1 MAKGV
6 RSMVVA
12 LVTGV
17 LVFVPQTAWAE
28 RQDQRLTTTRMVHP
42 EDRAQAAD
50 QGLSAPGDAVL
61 RGVTHEEY
69 EQLSVNAQL
78 DLKIANATT
87 IDEIEDLSIREAIA
101 ATSTPF
107 AEATNVVS
115 QRLQPIFDEYGDVL
129 ARFEANEASDEF
141 ILSISDQAD
150 PARSATFI
158 ELVSGEIDPL
168 GYIARFEK
176 AKYTR
181 DSLQRVI
188 AEFHSEEVWVKRF
201 GGGSFTSLPDVGGD
215 GVVSV
220 FTEREPDP
228 MWTKFLHH
236 GVTVVVHYEGE
247 GVISL
252 QSRVADLSPYY
263 TGIRLTNSS
272 NNALKCTSGFH
283 WRRWDTQVV
292 HPSTAEHCFRDLGI
306 TDWYNNYSLVGVT
319 RAYYGDYAD
328 TQLLIPASGK
338 SYKGGVYVGGPT
350 GSAYMPLVSA
360 STVPIGGVVAM
371 HSGVSNPAATTVHVV
386 GGKST
391 YKPKLYGADYTVG
404 GISVT
409 WAALGAHCNPGDS
422 GGPWITSNSSN
433 QAAAHGQ
440 HLGTIKMYGN
450 EYCAFVDVNHISAVT
465 QSSLVLW

>member
-1 MAKGV
+1 M
-6 RSMVVA
+6 
-12 LVTGV
+12 
-17 LVFVPQTAWAE
+17 
-28 RQDQRLTTTRMVHP
+28 
-42 EDRAQAAD
+42 
-50 QGLSAPGDAVL
+50 
-61 RGVTHEEY
+61 
-69 EQLSVNAQL
+69 
-78 DLKIANATT
+78 
-87 IDEIEDLSIREAIA
+87 
-101 ATSTPF
+101 
-107 AEATNVVS
+107 
-115 QRLQPIFDEYGDVL
+115 
-129 ARFEANEASDEF
+129 
-141 ILSISDQAD
+141 
-150 PARSATFI
+150 
-158 ELVSGEIDPL
+158 
-168 GYIARFEK
+168 
-176 AKYTR
+176 
-181 DSLQRVI
+181 
-188 AEFHSEEVWVKRF
+188 
-201 GGGSFTSLPDVGGD
+201 
-215 GVVSV
+215 
-220 FTEREPDP
+220 
-228 MWTKFLHH
+228 
-236 GVTVVVHYEGE
+236 
-247 GVISL
+247 
-252 QSRVADLSPYY
+252 
-263 TGIRLTNSS
+263 
-272 NNALKCTSGFH
+272 
-283 WRRWDTQVV
+283 V